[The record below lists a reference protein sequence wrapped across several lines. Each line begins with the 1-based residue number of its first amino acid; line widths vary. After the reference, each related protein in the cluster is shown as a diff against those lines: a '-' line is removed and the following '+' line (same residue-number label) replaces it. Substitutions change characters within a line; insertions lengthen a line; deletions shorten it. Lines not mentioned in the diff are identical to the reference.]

1 MTTSSSSPKS
11 SVILLATQPF
21 ITSQFTFLR
30 STFRSYSFGNLRV
43 LRSLASL
50 LQSHKNNRLGFSI
63 FIARNGEK
71 HTLFSVSVKVA
82 GGYFEKRASE
92 TPDTARRVAMLQ
104 I

>member
-50 LQSHKNNRLGFSI
+50 LQSHKYYLFDIFRMYGTIGREAHSVQCIGASCRRL
-63 FIARNGEK
+63 
-71 HTLFSVSVKVA
+71 L
-82 GGYFEKRASE
+82 
-92 TPDTARRVAMLQ
+92 
-104 I
+104 